1 MDAVVLANSLVAD
14 GAQVDGRKLTDV
26 LVLGLQVRVEILE
39 SIGRLDD
46 DRCLFSFVEDLEQLE
61 DQNENGLFFLGNKL
75 GD

>member
-26 LVLGLQVRVEILE
+26 LVLGLQVRVEIFE
-39 SIGRLDD
+39 GIGRLDD

>member
-61 DQNENGLFFLGNKL
+61 DQNENGLFFFGNKL

>member
-1 MDAVVLANSLVAD
+1 LDAVVLANSLVAD

-61 DQNENGLFFLGNKL
+61 DQN
-75 GD
+75 

>member
-1 MDAVVLANSLVAD
+1 LDAVVLSNSLVAD

-61 DQNENGLFFLGNKL
+61 DQN
-75 GD
+75 

>member
-1 MDAVVLANSLVAD
+1 LDAVVLANSLVAD

-39 SIGRLDD
+39 GIGRLDD